1 MANYYAFTKNQK
13 PVLGSPIQGAKP
25 KGGKS
30 VPIYLGEDCLIPVT
44 INFANEGDSY
54 EEVDSYRVN
63 FQVDSKTMQNNFQMR
78 LGYVYTGSFLTKSK
92 FLKSINAELG
102 SVVQFKFIGDDLF
115 IVRSFVGT
123 IVDPYIYFIY
133 D

>member
-13 PVLGSPIQGAKP
+13 PVLGSPLQGKKP

-30 VPIYLGEDCLIPVT
+30 VPIFLGEDCLIPVT
-44 INFANEGDSY
+44 PSFPNEGDSY
-54 EEVDSYRVN
+54 PEVDSYRLN
-63 FQVDSKTMQNNFQMR
+63 FYISSDPYTFSMR
-78 LGYVYTGSFLTKSK
+78 LGYVYHGSRLTKQSFLT
-92 FLKSINAELG
+92 SINAKFGKMLE
-102 SVVQFKFIGDDLF
+102 FKFIGDDLF

-123 IVDPYIYFIY
+123 VNEPFINFII

>member
-13 PVLGSPIQGAKP
+13 PVLGSPIQGTKP

-30 VPIYLGEDCLIPVT
+30 VPIYLGEDCLVPVVV
-44 INFANEGDSY
+44 NFFHEGESW
-54 EEVDSYRVN
+54 EQADSYRVT
-63 FQVDSKTMQNNFQMR
+63 FTVDSKTIESNFAMR

-92 FLKSINAELG
+92 FLNSANVEFGA
-102 SVVQFKFIGDDLF
+102 VVQFKFIGDELF

-123 IVDPYIYFIY
+123 IVNPYVHLII